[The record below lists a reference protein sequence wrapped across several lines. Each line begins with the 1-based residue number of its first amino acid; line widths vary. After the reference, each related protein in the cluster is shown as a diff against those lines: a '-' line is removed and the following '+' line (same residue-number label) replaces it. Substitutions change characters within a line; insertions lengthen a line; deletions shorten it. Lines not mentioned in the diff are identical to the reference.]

1 MAINPVVKYQ
11 TLDTYLG
18 VPSTIGELTMN
29 SSQRRNRDDHAIDR
43 CNETGLVESEL

>member
-18 VPSTIGELTMN
+18 APSTIGELTMN
-29 SSQRRNRDDHAIDR
+29 SSQKRNRDDYAIDQ
-43 CNETGLVESEL
+43 CNETRSVESEL